1 MKQQYTA
8 FAEVYDR
15 MMHDV
20 DRDAWIAY
28 LDGFLKKDG
37 AHEILE
43 CACGTGANAI
53 RLYRLG
59 YHVTGSDV
67 SPEMLMEARN
77 NAFKAGAKRII
88 FICEDM
94 RKLKIHRPVDAI
106 LSVCDGVNY
115 LTKLK
120 DVESFF
126 VHAADSLKPGGL
138 LLFDVSSAFK
148 LRKILGTNTFT
159 EETGDYAY
167 IWKNNYDPKTK
178 LCEMELTCFVKRGEQ
193 YDRFAE
199 KHIQR
204 AYSVEELKRAL
215 DRAGFI
221 DVRVYDAFTLA
232 EPNAHS
238 ERVQFVAKRGNRNGE

>member
-8 FAEVYDR
+8 FAEVYDK

-28 LDGFLKKDG
+28 LDGFLKENN
-37 AHEILE
+37 AHNILD

-53 RLYRLG
+53 RLYQLG
-59 YHVTGSDV
+59 YHVTGNDV

-77 NAFKAGAKRII
+77 NAYKAGAKHII

-94 RKLKIHRPVDAI
+94 RKLKIHKPVDAI
-106 LSVCDGVNY
+106 VSVCDGVNY
-115 LTKLK
+115 LTSLK
-120 DVESFF
+120 DAESFF
-126 VHAADSLKPGGL
+126 KHSADSLKPGGM
-138 LLFDVSSAFK
+138 LLFDVSSAYK
-148 LRKILGTNTFT
+148 LRKTLGMNTFT
-159 EETGDYAY
+159 EETEDYAY

-178 LCEMELTCFVKRGEQ
+178 LCEMDLTCFVKRGEQ

-215 DRAGFI
+215 GCAGFTE
-221 DVRVYDAFTLA
+221 VRVYEAFTREA
-232 EPNAHS
+232 PKSNS
-238 ERVQFVAKRGNRNGE
+238 ERIQFVAIKGD